1 MGGGEKRVYWL
12 ARLVH
17 RHLAKKGLL
26 FMSRRVG
33 EGSYNTVERH
43 GRAAALSQGKAS
55 MSAGPSTAPDE
66 QQARSHTRP
75 RS

>member
-1 MGGGEKRVYWL
+1 
-12 ARLVH
+12 
-17 RHLAKKGLL
+17 
-26 FMSRRVG
+26 MSRRVG
-33 EGSYNTVERH
+33 EGSYNTVDVTAA
-43 GRAAALSQGKAS
+43 GRLLTAKGKAS

>member
-1 MGGGEKRVYWL
+1 
-12 ARLVH
+12 
-17 RHLAKKGLL
+17 
-26 FMSRRVG
+26 MSRRVG
-33 EGSYNTVERH
+33 EGSYYNTVA
-43 GRAAALSQGKAS
+43 GGCSLSQGKAS